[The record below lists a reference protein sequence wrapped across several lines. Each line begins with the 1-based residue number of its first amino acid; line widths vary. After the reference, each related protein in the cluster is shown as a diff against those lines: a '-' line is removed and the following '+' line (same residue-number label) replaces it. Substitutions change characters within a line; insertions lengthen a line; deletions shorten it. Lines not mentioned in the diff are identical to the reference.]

1 MILKN
6 AYHYEPHPTT
16 PHKTAPYSTTPHHT
30 MPHHTTTHHNTSQLT
45 HNTTPKA
52 QRFQKIEI
60 MGPFIQTPKLILAS
74 QEVLRVASNQKVAKI
89 QKLLF
94 LGHLQV
100 QFNRRQ
106 PNSQSLYSKPGNTT
120 LFLDFDE
127 STGPPG
133 CAKYK
138 VA

>member
-1 MILKN
+1 MS
-6 AYHYEPHPTT
+6 PTT
-16 PHKTAPYSTTPHHT
+16 QHHTKPHRTALHHTTPCHT

-74 QEVLRVASNQKVAKI
+74 QEVLRVASNQKVAQI

-106 PNSQSLYSKPGNTT
+106 PNSQSLYSKPGNTS
-120 LFLDFDE
+120 LFWDFDE
-127 STGPPG
+127 STGPTG
-133 CAKYK
+133 CVKYK